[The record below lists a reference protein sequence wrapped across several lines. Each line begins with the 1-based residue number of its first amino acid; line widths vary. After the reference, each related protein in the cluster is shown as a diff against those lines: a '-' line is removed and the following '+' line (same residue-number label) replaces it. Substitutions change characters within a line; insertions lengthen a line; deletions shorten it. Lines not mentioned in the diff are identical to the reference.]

1 MNLKVKNSRPV
12 TGIIPAAGYA
22 SRLPKLPC
30 SKEIYPLRV
39 KENKNNH
46 AGKTQVAA
54 ASLLNHLSQAGAKK
68 AFMIIRKEKWDIP
81 QFLEDGSEF
90 NLNLSYIVTPPT
102 NGTIYSILKSL
113 PFIEND
119 TVLLGFPDIQI
130 YTDNPFTILLDKL
143 HSGNAD
149 IMLGLFKAPNPQK
162 VDMVETSPDGTLK
175 RIEVKPNSTQ
185 LIYTWLIAAWKP
197 SFTKAIQKNLDALR
211 PVIKKREIYFGD
223 IIQSSIKNGLIADT
237 YIFNKTTFIDIGTN
251 SDLIKSLIDANQK

>member
-1 MNLKVKNSRPV
+1 MNLKVKNLHAV

-30 SKEIYPLRV
+30 SKEIYPLHV
-39 KENKNNH
+39 NKNNH
-46 AGKTQVAA
+46 AEKTQIAA
-54 ASLLNHLSQAGAKK
+54 ASLLNHFSLAGAKK

-119 TVLLGFPDIQI
+119 IVLLGFPDIQI
-130 YTDNPFTILLDKL
+130 YTDNPFEILLDNLNNSKM
-143 HSGNAD
+143 D

-162 VDMVETSPDGTLK
+162 VDMVKTNPDGTLK
-175 RIEVKPNSTQ
+175 RVEVKPSATQ
-185 LIYTWLIAAWKP
+185 LTHTWLIAAWKP
-197 SFTKAIQKNLDALR
+197 SFTKIIQETLDNLR
-211 PVIKKREIYFGD
+211 PIIKNREIYLGD
-223 IIQSSIKNGLIADT
+223 IIQSAVEKGLVADT
-237 YIFNKTTFIDIGTN
+237 YIFDDTTFIDIGTV
-251 SDLIKSLIDANQK
+251 SDLKKAVMDSKK